1 MSLVKNKTL
10 INFGSLVAVG
20 LFCFGCS
27 SIEPAKNTAS
37 ATANQNSIKD
47 VASKNEKT
55 ETAPASPCENRY
67 YPIRDGKTKRYKNSI
82 GTDDTLIGQEYKPG
96 EAAFNEVLT
105 IDDLTVK
112 QIWRCTD
119 EGLIAPN
126 YGSGLDS
133 PGMKLEPKHV
143 SGVTLPK
150 DSELAVGKTWTVVYK
165 VTGDSQLGKVDGD
178 VTVVNKVLSL
188 DDQVTVPGGTF
199 KAMKVAADLDVKMT
213 MGKSKFPIPT
223 IKTEVWFA
231 PNVGLIKSA
240 PLQMGG
246 ALNNK
251 MEYAG
256 DK

>member
-1 MSLVKNKTL
+1 MKNKTL
-10 INFGSLVAVG
+10 VKFGSLIAVG

-27 SIEPAKNTAS
+27 SIETAKNNVS
-37 ATANQNSIKD
+37 ATANQNAVKD
-47 VASKNEKT
+47 AAASNEKA
-55 ETAPASPCENRY
+55 ETASASPCENRY
-67 YPIRDGKTKRYKNSI
+67 YPITNGKTKRYKNSN
-82 GTDDTLIGQEYKPG
+82 GAPDTLIGQEYTAG
-96 EAAFNEVLT
+96 EAEFNEVLT
-105 IDDLTVK
+105 IDTLTVK
-112 QIWRCTD
+112 QIWRCTP

-133 PGMKLEPKHV
+133 PDMKLEPKHV

-150 DSELAVGKTWTVVYK
+150 DSELQVGKTWTVIYK
-165 VTGDSQLGKVDGD
+165 VTGDSQLGRVNGD

-188 DDQVTVPGGTF
+188 DDSVTVPGGTF

-213 MGKSKFPIPT
+213 MGKSTFPIPK
-223 IKTEVWFA
+223 IKSETWFA
-231 PNVGLIKSA
+231 PNVGMIKSA
-240 PLQMGG
+240 PQQIGG